1 MSLLENWFEWFRRN
15 RFIYHMLF
23 LSPMDHSLD
32 IYKLFFG
39 SLANPNR
46 LRIIITLR
54 KEAMNVTEICKKL
67 GFEQTMVSHNLKRL
81 EQCGMVFAEQKGK
94 NRYYSLNNKT
104 IKPLMELIDKHTY
117 QYCRHIV
124 PGVENH
130 L

>member
-1 MSLLENWFEWFRRN
+1 MS
-15 RFIYHMLF
+15 F
-23 LSPMDHSLD
+23 LSPMDYSLD

-46 LRIIITLR
+46 LQIIITLR

-104 IKPLMELIDKHTY
+104 IKPLMELIDKHTH

-124 PGVENH
+124 LGVEK